1 MAQTI
6 SILIPVFNEERTVRK
21 LLERVC
27 AVHFIG
33 GVKTQLVVVND
44 CSSDGTDGEVRA
56 FIKDRPEVDLV
67 YRQHPKNQGKGAAL
81 HTALEA
87 FTGDFAVVQDA
98 DLEYDPTEINV
109 LLKPVLDTP
118 ALKLLCHEGKVD
130 DLLAELALHRLDVV
144 LACQPAPQNSNLRL
158 SSERL
163 MVSPVH
169 WYGPSTLVHKAQIDA
184 FPASLGTL
192 PLLLPTTHAAMRGRI
207 DRWFESQDIRPRI
220 VGEFEDSALLSLFAA
235 QGLGVFPVTALG
247 ATDLAAMRGLRLLG
261 RSDGLIEE
269 IHAIRSR
276 RGLHHPL
283 VLRILAAAR
292 DLAPAPD

>member
-1 MAQTI
+1 M
-6 SILIPVFNEERTVRK
+6 
-21 LLERVC
+21 LL
-27 AVHFIG
+27 A
-33 GVKTQLVVVND
+33 
-44 CSSDGTDGEVRA
+44 
-56 FIKDRPEVDLV
+56 
-67 YRQHPKNQGKGAAL
+67 GARHA
-81 HTALEA
+81 
-87 FTGDFAVVQDA
+87 G
-98 DLEYDPTEINV
+98 
-109 LLKPVLDTP
+109 LKP
-118 ALKLLCHEGKVD
+118 LCHEGKVD

-261 RSDGLIEE
+261 RSDGLIEGDPRDPL
-269 IHAIRSR
+269 AARAAPPA
-276 RGLHHPL
+276 GAAHP
-283 VLRILAAAR
+283 AAAR